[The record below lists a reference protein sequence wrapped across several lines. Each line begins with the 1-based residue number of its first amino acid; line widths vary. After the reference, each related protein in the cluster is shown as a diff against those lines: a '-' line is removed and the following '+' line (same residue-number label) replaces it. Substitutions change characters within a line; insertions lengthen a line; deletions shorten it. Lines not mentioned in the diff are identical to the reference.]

1 MLIRENKKN
10 ILFYKDLI
18 DNNFIVVNSNADG
31 RNSKSELE
39 KKINILI
46 KYEKK
51 SIYPNSNDIIFFAS
65 DYKINDFKKFSKFIS
80 DKFDLL
86 VIQDDTSTP
95 SFQPII
101 QTLINEKKSF
111 EKIENSKNLLTARSL
126 LIKILNKETDI
137 KNTIVGPSIY
147 LFELN

>member
-1 MLIRENKKN
+1 MRTGK
-10 ILFYKDLI
+10 
-18 DNNFIVVNSNADG
+18 VVGA
-31 RNSKSELE
+31 
-39 KKINILI
+39 
-46 KYEKK
+46 
-51 SIYPNSNDIIFFAS
+51 

-126 LIKILNKETDI
+126 LIKILNKDYLKTKSLQLERKCKIVLLHLMTMCVI
-137 KNTIVGPSIY
+137 KV
-147 LFELN
+147 